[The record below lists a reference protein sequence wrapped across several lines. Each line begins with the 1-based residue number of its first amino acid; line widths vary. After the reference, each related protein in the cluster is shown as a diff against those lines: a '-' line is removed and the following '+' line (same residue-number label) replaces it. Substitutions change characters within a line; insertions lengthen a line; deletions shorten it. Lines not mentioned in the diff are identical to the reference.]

1 MGSVNRITLVGNLGQ
16 KPEIRATADGKPVG
30 NFSLATN
37 HSYTKANGEKSE
49 STEWHRVV
57 VWGSL
62 AETCGKYLD
71 QGSTVFVEGRM
82 TYREWKDKEGKDQFS
97 AEVVA
102 TDVQF
107 LSKGKGKAAGAGA
120 EADSGASA
128 ASEG

>member
-16 KPEIRATADGKPVG
+16 KPEIRATADGKAVG
-30 NFSLATN
+30 NFSIATH
-37 HSYTKANGEKSE
+37 HSCTKGSGEKVE
-49 STEWHRVV
+49 ATEWHRVV

-82 TYREWKDKEGKDQFS
+82 TYREWKDKEGKDQLS
-97 AEVVA
+97 PEIVA

-107 LSKGKGKAAGAGA
+107 LSKGKAKTGTGA
-120 EADSGASA
+120 EVG
-128 ASEG
+128 SEG